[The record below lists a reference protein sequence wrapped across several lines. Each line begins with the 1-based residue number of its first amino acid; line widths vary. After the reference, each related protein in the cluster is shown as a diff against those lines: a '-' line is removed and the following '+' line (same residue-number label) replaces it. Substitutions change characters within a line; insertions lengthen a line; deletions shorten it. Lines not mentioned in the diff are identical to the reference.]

1 MGQQLGKI
9 KRLSVSTRKLIHGE
23 EHLGVKV
30 GERNNYHSSSFHQA
44 FDSPRQELDR
54 GMKAAI
60 RYLRN
65 LGQKRRVGVV
75 SPVIKES
82 NLKLKLPFDKEV
94 GY

>member
-1 MGQQLGKI
+1 
-9 KRLSVSTRKLIHGE
+9 
-23 EHLGVKV
+23 
-30 GERNNYHSSSFHQA
+30 
-44 FDSPRQELDR
+44 
-54 GMKAAI
+54 MKAAI

>member
-1 MGQQLGKI
+1 MGQQVGKI

-23 EHLGVKV
+23 EHLGVTV
-30 GERNNYHSSSFHQA
+30 GERSFHQA

-65 LGQKRRVGVV
+65 LGHKRRVGVV